1 MNNKLVKILES
12 KSSIKESSPARK
24 VTNQLL
30 TMIEDGLLDK
40 DTVIMACVKWMS
52 EDDVI
57 EMCRANEFIMDEDE
71 EEENEDEE

>member
-52 EDDVI
+52 EDDVK